1 MSKKVLTKE
10 DISKITRINL
20 FWFSNDWYSIL
31 YATTIFVYAYSF
43 LYPWYGWR
51 RKPINIPQNTE
62 EYISAINDMQ
72 VFFLPLVVLSILN
85 LLIKK
90 IEILQGYKTEKK
102 ATVIVKLKIFKQF
115 RIIIFNSY
123 NLLFFSNN
131 FKYNDL
137 KSNDKVVIETTYF
150 GRFINYK
157 RENKT

>member
-1 MSKKVLTKE
+1 
-10 DISKITRINL
+10 
-20 FWFSNDWYSIL
+20 
-31 YATTIFVYAYSF
+31 
-43 LYPWYGWR
+43 
-51 RKPINIPQNTE
+51 
-62 EYISAINDMQ
+62 MQ

-90 IEILQGYKTEKK
+90 IEILKGYKTEKK
-102 ATVIVKLKIFKQF
+102 ATVIVKLKIFKRF

-150 GRFINYK
+150 GRLINYK
-157 RENKT
+157 KENKT